1 MWREVVLS
9 PSSSSSIVCCG
20 GRKGFL
26 NSLVLGPWIWV
37 LVRDRTWG
45 GVGGDRSSC
54 PPLSCSLSEHNDGVV
69 IFVSVRELPENIR
82 ELEPE
87 SAAG

>member
-1 MWREVVLS
+1 M
-9 PSSSSSIVCCG
+9 
-20 GRKGFL
+20 
-26 NSLVLGPWIWV
+26 
-37 LVRDRTWG
+37 RDRTWG
-45 GVGGDRSSC
+45 GVGGDPSSC